1 MSTSRESKVES
12 REPLRHSRDGVSCSR
27 PSTLVSRPA
36 PRAFTLIEIMIVV
49 AIIGVV
55 LAAGIPSLYRAMR
68 RDTFRQAV
76 TEVLEACS
84 HARARAIL
92 EGVPTELRFHF
103 VDNTWTFEVGA
114 STGGK
119 PGAGGVG
126 GGEVEAYRPMSGA
139 GLSGRIGESILVEML
154 DVNFAEYVDVGEARV
169 RFYPNGTSDEFHLVL
184 RSDRNEQRLITLE
197 VVTGLASFEVD
208 LQEFKD
214 RLPKYRAR

>member
-1 MSTSRESKVES
+1 MSTSRESKVEG
-12 REPLRHSRDGVSCSR
+12 RGHEAGIVGLVSGAR
-27 PSTLVSRPA
+27 PSTFGPRPA
-36 PRAFTLIEIMIVV
+36 QRGFTLIEIMIVV

-76 TEVLEACS
+76 TDVLEACS

-114 STGGK
+114 SAGGK
-119 PGAGGVG
+119 PGAGGG
-126 GGEVEAYRPMSGA
+126 GGEVEAYQPMSGA

-197 VVTGLASFEVD
+197 VVTGLASFETD

-214 RLPKYRAR
+214 RLPKYGAR